1 MLPRPRPRAERC
13 ASRCWCSRSPQSWPR
28 RPAATVPPRDCKTLR
43 ADGKRFGVK
52 SHLLRCA
59 TARRYA
65 RRWLDDRRRPR
76 GWRCTQPRGTLLKL
90 HCTRGD
96 RTFFVIRR

>member
-1 MLPRPRPRAERC
+1 MRRALPVAVLVL
-13 ASRCWCSRSPQSWPR
+13 ALAAAA
-28 RPAATVPPRDCKTLR
+28 PAGAIVPPRDCKTLR

-52 SHLLRCA
+52 SHLLRCP

-65 RRWLDDRRRPR
+65 RRWLDDSRRPR
-76 GWRCTQPRGTLLKL
+76 GWSCTRPRGTLLKL

>member
-1 MLPRPRPRAERC
+1 MRRAPLAVALLILFGAA
-13 ASRCWCSRSPQSWPR
+13 ASPV
-28 RPAATVPPRDCKTLR
+28 AATVPPRDCKTMR

-52 SHLLRCA
+52 SHMLRCK

-65 RRWLDDRRRPR
+65 RRWLDVRKRPQ
-76 GWRCTQPRGTLLKL
+76 GWSCTQPRGTALKL
-90 HCTRGD
+90 HCTRGN

>member
-1 MLPRPRPRAERC
+1 MRLAVLVLALALAAAMAAPA
-13 ASRCWCSRSPQSWPR
+13 
-28 RPAATVPPRDCKTLR
+28 AATVPPRDCKTLR

-90 HCTRGD
+90 HCTRGE